1 MDSDDEAYI
10 LLLLSDSS
18 LPTGSFVASS
28 GFESYVKHGFSST
41 SGSTTTI
48 FAHDSLMTY
57 GRSALPFV
65 SDAHRVVSQFAA
77 SVDGRS
83 SAAEDVEGIDQALKD
98 LTALDA
104 LYHTMTLNH
113 VARRASKSQGV
124 ALLTLYSKGFSPPS
138 SISDVHPDPSYRSTR
153 LSNLLDRYKL
163 LVRKEQVHG
172 HLPICWGALTGALGL
187 SLGLQNSALSAGQGL
202 TLRSQNARNS
212 FTFFYM
218 LEVLSPL
225 LSVSIPLG
233 RIMHNNF

>member
-1 MDSDDEAYI
+1 MDSDDETYI
-10 LLLLSDSS
+10 LLLLADSN

-48 FAHDSLMTY
+48 FARDSLMAY

-77 SVDGRS
+77 SIDGRS
-83 SAAEDVEGIDQALKD
+83 SADVEEARSIVQALKD

-104 LYHTMTLNH
+104 LYHTTTLNH

-138 SISDVHPDPSYRSTR
+138 SISDVHPDPSYKSIC
-153 LSNLLDRYKL
+153 LSDFLDRYKL

-187 SLGLQNSALSAGQGL
+187 SLGLQNSALSPRQGL
-202 TLRSQNARNS
+202 ILRS
-212 FTFFYM
+212 
-218 LEVLSPL
+218 
-225 LSVSIPLG
+225 
-233 RIMHNNF
+233 